1 MRRTACAAASA
12 AKLKTGMGLLIGLAF
27 TALIGLN
34 VWASASLAKRDDLE
48 PSQRVLLTAVIWVLP
63 LVGALWVLIAN
74 ARAAA
79 PQSSGTP
86 KDAGR

>member
-1 MRRTACAAASA
+1 
-12 AKLKTGMGLLIGLAF
+12 MGLLIGLAV

-34 VWASASLAKRDDLE
+34 VWASAWLAKRDDLE
-48 PSQRVLLTAVIWVLP
+48 PLQRVLPTVVIWVLP
-63 LVGALWVLIAN
+63 LADALWVVIAN

-79 PQSSGTP
+79 PRSQGTP